1 MSYIKAFKSISLLWL
16 SSILGSG
23 STFILYAILARRL
36 GPQDFGLLSNA
47 LAIISVILLICG
59 FGISKTWLKLF
70 GKEGWVGLRWI
81 RPSLKLLGLNLIVFS
96 ILIIC
101 IDYTSLIDE
110 VSSNLFRIMLFH
122 IYGYCVIEL
131 IISKLQLEEKYI
143 EMAIWQLIPNLLR
156 LITVIIIV
164 YVFNLSINV
173 QKVGFIYGIIGAILT
188 FFGFKQLIDINENN
202 FSLKGHI
209 KPLKI
214 SYSIPKIKELF
225 NESWPFGMAGLFAF
239 IYLQSDII
247 MVKYISGDMATGHY
261 NVAFIVL
268 SAVFVVPVVIFS
280 KFLMPKYHRWS
291 NQDMSKLHKAYI
303 RGNLSMLIIGFIL
316 MIIIFCFAPYFTP
329 IIFGIEY
336 EPAVQLL
343 QILSITIPI
352 YFVAYSV
359 GAMLITS
366 EQMKLKVKLMGGIAV
381 INVIANLILIP
392 LYGNIGAASATI
404 LSNAILLLLYWIFVN
419 KNVFNQINL
428 K

>member
-16 SSILGSG
+16 SSLLGSG
-23 STFILYAILARRL
+23 STFILYAILARKL

-70 GKEGWVGLRWI
+70 GKEGWAGLRWI
-81 RPSLKLLGLNLIVFS
+81 KPSLKLLGINLIIFS
-96 ILIIC
+96 ILIIF
-101 IDYTSLIDE
+101 IGYLSLIDE
-110 VSSNLFRIMLFH
+110 VSSNLFRIMIFH

-143 EMAIWQLIPNLLR
+143 EMAIWQLSPNLLR
-156 LITVIIIV
+156 LITVVFLV
-164 YVFNLSINV
+164 YVLNLPINV
-173 QKVGFIYGIIGAILT
+173 QKVGFIYGVIGVILT
-188 FFGFKQLIDINENN
+188 FFGLKQLVSINENN
-202 FSLKGHI
+202 FSLKGHK
-209 KPLKI
+209 KPIKI

-225 NESWPFGMAGLFAF
+225 NESWPFGMAGIFAF

-247 MVKYISGDMATGHY
+247 MIKYISGDTETGEY

-291 NQDMSKLHKAYI
+291 NQDMSKLHIAFI
-303 RGNLSMLIIGFIL
+303 RGNFSMLIIGFIL
-316 MIIIFCFAPYFTP
+316 MISIYFSAPYFTP
-329 IIFGIEY
+329 ILFGLEY

-359 GAMLITS
+359 GAMLISS
-366 EQMKLKVKLMGGIAV
+366 EQMKLKVKLMGGVAV
-381 INVIANLILIP
+381 INIIANLILIP
-392 LYGNIGAASATI
+392 WYGNIGAALATI
-404 LSNAILLLLYWIFVN
+404 LSNGILLLLYWIFVN

-428 K
+428 